1 MSLKVRISH
10 PMRSF
15 TSCYGCCTVRSRQG
29 YRNIEGYMRKIFT
42 ILISF
47 LMISCTAI
55 AESPRDQ
62 FYIKNSGPI
71 NSILSEVSPIPS
83 SNEQGVVVSIPL
95 LMKTKVSRNI
105 EVLTHT
111 PEGIL
116 INVEGGKISFL
127 REMSKDVFFTAGK
140 YDLLEI
146 YSDLF
151 KKDKE
156 GLWEKYSNDNTAK
169 YGISDFKLG
178 LQISTYAE
186 KGYFTRNN
194 YVVFFL
200 IGGAMSEAFILN
212 TSRTNELVRIA
223 TQGLSAKEF
232 KALLGNISKNN

>member
-1 MSLKVRISH
+1 
-10 PMRSF
+10 MRSF
-15 TSCYGCCTVRSRQG
+15 TSCYGCFTFRFRQG
-29 YRNIEGYMRKIFT
+29 YRGIECYMSKLFT
-42 ILISF
+42 TLISF
-47 LMISCTAI
+47 LMISCTVI
-55 AESPRDQ
+55 AEPQRDQ
-62 FYIKNSGPI
+62 FYIENSGPI
-71 NSILSEVSPIPS
+71 NSVLSEVVPIAS
-83 SNEQGVVVSIPL
+83 SKEQGVEVSIPL
-95 LMKTKVSRNI
+95 LMKTKISKNI
-105 EVLTHT
+105 EAVTHT

-116 INVEGGKISFL
+116 ISVEGGKISFI
-127 REMSKDVFFTAGK
+127 RETSKDVFFAAGK

-178 LQISTYAE
+178 LKISSYAD

-200 IGGAMSEAFILN
+200 IGGSISEAFILN
-212 TSRTNELVRIA
+212 TSRTDEVIRIA
-223 TQGLSAKEF
+223 AQGLSVKEF